1 MISGIK
7 NYKSIAKKK
16 KKKNHGKVA
25 LLEKSKLNNIEVLT
39 LFKIEGAKKI
49 PLLDFPQ

>member
-7 NYKSIAKKK
+7 NYKSIAKK

>member
-16 KKKNHGKVA
+16 KNNHGKVA